1 MVRDDFIC
9 LWTHGASIAELSL
22 MDVYQETLKRE
33 YGVEIEPPIF
43 FFNRIKA
50 KIEGQGEGTLLMQ
63 ELVKIFDEK
72 GITVVNT
79 LNPYGSMDLE
89 ALIEFYKKYGFESII
104 EYLMIRRPNAP
115 GVSSVHQV

>member
-1 MVRDDFIC
+1 
-9 LWTHGASIAELSL
+9 
-22 MDVYQETLKRE
+22 MDIYQETIKRE

-43 FFNRIKA
+43 FFNRINA

-63 ELVKIFDEK
+63 EIVKILDEK

-89 ALIEFYKKYGFESII
+89 ALIEFYKKYGFECVVRVRDPS
-104 EYLMIRRPNAP
+104 EGLMIRRPNA
-115 GVSSVHQV
+115 